1 MSSLADRDPVADAA
15 AMGRSAQVVASALV
29 AARFLPIWLA
39 MAVLLVVAALF
50 APSTLENT
58 SWSYILPFMTI
69 LAIAALGQMLVVMQ
83 AGIDLSTAGTI
94 SLCANVLVGVSVG
107 SNHGLAVGM
116 LVCVGLG
123 ALVGL
128 VNGVLVGIVR
138 LNPLIVTLAVGQIVL
153 AYSSKYAREN
163 TVSLQVPESLS
174 SWAAEKPLGISA
186 VFWTGAAIAIAVAL
200 VLRYTT
206 AGRRF
211 QAVGANPRAAWMAG
225 LRVRTHVVFAYTAAG
240 VLYAVAAILL
250 AGVRISIDSGFGA
263 AYLLAPIAAVVL
275 AGAALSGGLASATS
289 TWMAALALTFL
300 TEMLLIFGLS
310 AALQFI
316 VFGAAIIV
324 GMLVSGDRVAS
335 LLGRVLRMIE
345 TRSGGGKRTRS
356 QRDHQL
362 RQAGKGGTMEGR
374 NESEVPRKRS
384 RNAGV
389 LALLVLGA
397 ALALALVSAS
407 SGGTGSKQIN
417 AAKPP
422 AVIAT
427 GKGFG
432 EVYAAKTSTLK
443 HTLFKATLLPKDKV
457 SRNIALAGLGRADR
471 KVNLALALRC
481 WKNNGCSTGT
491 GGKLTVAYHRAV
503 RRERLP
509 PDVEDGVHPPGAD
522 VSAGRQDHLLERTRG
537 LHQGVR
543 RLESGDR
550 PGCRPDR
557 HLSGLRRRHD
567 PGDEGGDRRR
577 NPGCDVCLGLRQRSR
592 QELPDGRR

>member
-1 MSSLADRDPVADAA
+1 MSSPGDRDTVADAA
-15 AMGRSAQVVASALV
+15 TMGRSAQVVANALV

-39 MAVLLVVAALF
+39 MAALLVIAAIF

-128 VNGVLVGIVR
+128 VNGILVGVVR

-186 VFWTGAAIAIAVAL
+186 VFWTGVAIAIAVAL
-200 VLRYTT
+200 VLRFTA

-240 VLYAVAAILL
+240 ILYAVAAILL

-310 AALQFI
+310 ASLQFI

-335 LLGRVLRMIE
+335 LLGRVLRIME
-345 TRSGGGKRTRS
+345 TRSGGGKRTV
-356 QRDHQL
+356 
-362 RQAGKGGTMEGR
+362 
-374 NESEVPRKRS
+374 NEV
-384 RNAGV
+384 
-389 LALLVLGA
+389 
-397 ALALALVSAS
+397 
-407 SGGTGSKQIN
+407 
-417 AAKPP
+417 
-422 AVIAT
+422 
-427 GKGFG
+427 
-432 EVYAAKTSTLK
+432 TS
-443 HTLFKATLLPKDKV
+443 
-457 SRNIALAGLGRADR
+457 
-471 KVNLALALRC
+471 
-481 WKNNGCSTGT
+481 
-491 GGKLTVAYHRAV
+491 
-503 RRERLP
+503 
-509 PDVEDGVHPPGAD
+509 
-522 VSAGRQDHLLERTRG
+522 
-537 LHQGVR
+537 
-543 RLESGDR
+543 
-550 PGCRPDR
+550 
-557 HLSGLRRRHD
+557 
-567 PGDEGGDRRR
+567 
-577 NPGCDVCLGLRQRSR
+577 
-592 QELPDGRR
+592 